1 MKKRECPSCA
11 MEVAADSTECPV
23 CGYEFPRYKPV
34 ARWVY
39 VLFVLVLLVVVYM
52 RLRPHR

>member
-1 MKKRECPSCA
+1 